1 MSLSNRVSEDL
12 RILMPKIEI
21 QVAQRSSKIPFIDM
35 GTAENWLIR
44 EEIMKFSV
52 RAIAE
57 EMTVEVGNSDCV
69 QG

>member
-1 MSLSNRVSEDL
+1 
-12 RILMPKIEI
+12 MPKIEI